1 MRRRAAVTVAA
12 LTIAALVGCGGGGG
26 GGSSGGG
33 SGGHG
38 SANAN
43 DPFYGVISA
52 EPLPGAPELARL
64 GQGKV
69 GTLRINLAWGSVQS
83 GPGASFDWSHYDPV
97 VGAAAR
103 NGIQILATVYSS
115 PTWAEPTP
123 EYPPLGARL
132 PQFEAFVQAAVRRY
146 GSDGTF
152 WRENPEL
159 PKLPIVEWQA
169 WNEPNS
175 PLFWKPTP
183 DASNYLE
190 LLRGFDTAV
199 GDIDPRGRVILG
211 GLFPTPKG
219 GIRMTDFLAQ
229 LYRGGGHGLFDAAAL
244 HPYAATPQKAL
255 SATEELRSAMDGA
268 GDGGTPIWISE
279 VGWASGGRPSGL
291 TVGPERQADYLTQ
304 TFELAAENRKRL
316 RIDGVIWY
324 SLNDTPGPL
333 WPGHCGLFTVDGSP
347 KPAWNAFTDLTG
359 GTS

>member
-1 MRRRAAVTVAA
+1 LRAPGLAISLLLAAA
-12 LTIAALVGCGGGGG
+12 LGGCGGGGG
-26 GGSSGGG
+26 DNGGG
-33 SGGHG
+33 SPPSGASSG
-38 SANAN
+38 
-43 DPFYGVISA
+43 FYGVISA

-64 GQGKV
+64 GQGKA

-103 NGIQILATVYSS
+103 NGIRVFATVYSS

-123 EYPPLGARL
+123 EYPPLGSRL
-132 PQFEAFVQAAVRRY
+132 PQFESFVRAAVRRY
-146 GSDGTF
+146 GSDGSF
-152 WRENPEL
+152 WKENPGL
-159 PKLPIVEWQA
+159 PKLPIVDWQA

-183 DASNYLE
+183 DASIYLE

-199 GDIDPRGRVILG
+199 KGADPRAKIILG

-219 GIRMTDFLAQ
+219 GIAMTDFLAQ
-229 LYRGGGHGLFDAAAL
+229 LYGGGARGLFNAAAL

-255 SATEELRSAMDGA
+255 SATGELRNTMDGA
-268 GDGGTPIWISE
+268 GDSGAPIWISE
-279 VGWASGGRPSGL
+279 VGWASGGQPSGL
-291 TVGPERQADYLTQ
+291 TVGPERQADYLRQ

-316 RIDGVIWY
+316 GIDGVIWY

-333 WPGHCGLFTVDGSP
+333 WPGHCGLFTVDGAP
-347 KPAWNAFTDLTG
+347 KPAWDAFTALTG
-359 GTS
+359 GAS